1 MAHPRVN
8 DEELADKALDVF
20 RNYGYEGASLSLLA
34 ESAGLEKASFY
45 YRYPGGK
52 KDIALAVAARASA
65 WIEENVAEPLLG
77 AGPGGAGSPRR
88 RVHRVAQKLRKFYGD
103 GSRLCILDTLSLRG
117 GPPEL
122 QAALAAALQSWIAA
136 FAAIALES
144 GFSRTQAARRAQQA
158 IINVEGSLV
167 LSRVSGN
174 PGIFLQT
181 LAGLST
187 LLARP

>member
-1 MAHPRVN
+1 MAFSRLN
-8 DEELADKALDVF
+8 DEELADRALDVF

-52 KDIALAVAARASA
+52 KDIALAVAARANTWFA
-65 WIEENVAEPLLG
+65 ENVVEPLK
-77 AGPGGAGSPRR
+77 GAGSPQL
-88 RVHRVAQKLRKFYGD
+88 RVNRVAQRLRKFYGD
-103 GSRLCILDTLSLRG
+103 GSRPCVLDTLSLRG

-122 QAALAAALQSWIAA
+122 QAALAGALQAWVAA
-136 FAAIALES
+136 FTSIALES
-144 GFSRTQAARRAQQA
+144 GFSRTQAAHLAQQA
-158 IINVEGSLV
+158 IINIEGSLV

-174 PGIFLQT
+174 PGIFLRT
-181 LAGLST
+181 LAGLPA

>member
-1 MAHPRVN
+1 MALPRVN

-34 ESAGLEKASFY
+34 ESAALEKASFY

-65 WIEENVAEPLLG
+65 WIEENVAETLS
-77 AGPGGAGSPRR
+77 GAGSPRQ

-103 GSRLCILDTLSLRG
+103 GSRPCILDTLSLRG

-122 QAALAAALQSWIAA
+122 RAALAAALQLWIAA

-144 GFSRTQAARRAQQA
+144 GFTRTQATRRARQA
-158 IINVEGSLV
+158 IINIEGSLV
-167 LSRVSGN
+167 LSRVSAN
-174 PGIFLQT
+174 PRIFLES
-181 LAGLST
+181 LAGLSA